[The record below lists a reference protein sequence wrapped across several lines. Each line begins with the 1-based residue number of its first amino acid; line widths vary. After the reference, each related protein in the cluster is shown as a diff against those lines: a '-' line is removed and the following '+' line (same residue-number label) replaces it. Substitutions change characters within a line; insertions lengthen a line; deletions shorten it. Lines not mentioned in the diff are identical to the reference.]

1 MNNIII
7 SFEKNIGLMVC
18 AILCYLKI
26 SNNSHFMEKTI
37 HIYFRIFIVS
47 IMCVWLD
54 KILAYFT
61 IPFIY
66 FCIYITIYFNE
77 KNIINSLKM
86 SIISFSISYSVFILC
101 TLIISW
107 LVFVIPEELFY
118 KHAQLLCVIVNIV
131 IITLLFSLKRTRK
144 GFTFVGD
151 TYIIIP
157 FLCFSV
163 VMLLLAIILNIVKF
177 NLLFV
182 CVLIF
187 TIIFSILLF
196 LYWRTAITRH
206 YLERLSLR
214 NIDSLNAELVEKTN
228 YIKELEE
235 DKARIEKLN
244 HKNYKLVPAME
255 GAVMHY
261 LDGVKNFV
269 ESNEDNPAFAEFAAA
284 KETDMAGFIDEGN
297 RLLGELNK
305 MLAEWEDIVHN
316 DDIDGKKNLPVCGVT
331 RVDYILSYMY
341 ERSLKENF
349 VLKVDVDS
357 ELTGLTEKII
367 TDEDLGT
374 LIADLIENAIIA
386 TRYNNGKDILVR
398 LGMMKKE
405 YTIEVY
411 DSGIPFDK
419 EVLAKYGYEQ
429 ITTHADE
436 SGSGIGMMQT
446 YEILSKCGAS
456 LFIDEFAEG
465 EGMYTKRIS
474 VVFNKKHQYVLYTKR
489 SDEEVAYLKKR
500 SDLMIVRK

>member
-1 MNNIII
+1 MDCFIRNLNIII
-7 SFEKNIGLMVC
+7 CCIFFYYKLSNN
-18 AILCYLKI
+18 KI
-26 SNNSHFMEKTI
+26 SK
-37 HIYFRIFIVS
+37 IYLPRLFICIIV
-47 IMCVWLD
+47 
-54 KILAYFT
+54 LAYFSS
-61 IPFIY
+61 FINRINTGIVFLLLFVLIKSILIICAKDSISEY
-66 FCIYITIYFNE
+66 FTYVMAFSFSYITLFIAAAISCIILIPLPFEIANE
-77 KNIINSLKM
+77 
-86 SIISFSISYSVFILC
+86 Y
-101 TLIISW
+101 T
-107 LVFVIPEELFY
+107 
-118 KHAQLLCVIVNIV
+118 QLLCFA
-131 IITLLFSLKRTRK
+131 FSL
-144 GFTFVGD
+144 VGMR
-151 TYIIIP
+151 IP
-157 FLCFSV
+157 FLFKRTQKGIVFLKHKINNFQIVCISIIII
-163 VMLLLAIILNIVKF
+163 LLASIMNDNIYDYWK
-177 NLLFV
+177 
-182 CVLIF
+182 LIF
-187 TIIFSILLF
+187 CSIIICFSILLF
-196 LYWRTAITRH
+196 LYWRTSITRH

-261 LDGVKNFV
+261 LDGVKSFM
-269 ESNEDNPAFAEFAAA
+269 ESNADNPAFAELAASN
-284 KETDMAGFIDEGN
+284 ETDMTEFIDEGN

-316 DDIDGKKNLPVCGVT
+316 DDIDGKKDLPVCGVT

-429 ITTHADE
+429 ITTHADD

>member
-1 MNNIII
+1 MDFFIKNLGIVISSFYYYFKLSKVRLTSKHKIFVSLMVILLPYLLVFIDKKNTIITMPILLLLFCFYLRVIMINDFSFVLAFI
-7 SFEKNIGLMVC
+7 SF
-18 AILCYLKI
+18 AISYV
-26 SNNSHFMEKTI
+26 
-37 HIYFRIFIVS
+37 IFILSAS
-47 IMCVWLD
+47 ITSVIVYYNYSDFLD
-54 KILAYFT
+54 KYSQWMCILIQINIMR
-61 IPFIY
+61 IPFFFKRTKDGMEFLKESNKINIMFVLSLCIFYLSICLNKRSLELNYKIGY
-66 FCIYITIYFNE
+66 FFALVLLC
-77 KNIINSLKM
+77 L
-86 SIISFSISYSVFILC
+86 VFI
-101 TLIISW
+101 
-107 LVFVIPEELFY
+107 
-118 KHAQLLCVIVNIV
+118 
-131 IITLLFSLKRTRK
+131 
-144 GFTFVGD
+144 
-151 TYIIIP
+151 
-157 FLCFSV
+157 
-163 VMLLLAIILNIVKF
+163 
-177 NLLFV
+177 
-182 CVLIF
+182 
-187 TIIFSILLF
+187 
-196 LYWRTAITRH
+196 YWPIAITRH

-261 LDGVKNFV
+261 LDGVKSFV
-269 ESNEDNPAFAEFAAA
+269 ESNADNPAFAEFAAS
-284 KETDMAGFIDEGN
+284 KEMDMTGFIDEGN

-316 DDIDGKKNLPVCGVT
+316 DDIDGKKDLPVCGVT

-429 ITTHADE
+429 ITTHADD

>member
-1 MNNIII
+1 MNSIIKNYEILIGCFLYYFVLSKNKILIWNII
-7 SFEKNIGLMVC
+7 
-18 AILCYLKI
+18 
-26 SNNSHFMEKTI
+26 KTI
-37 HIYFRIFIVS
+37 LGVFIFTCICFC
-47 IMCVWLD
+47 ID
-54 KILAYFT
+54 KINPFLTYYLVFPLLYFYQDYFLGNNNKSKYLS
-61 IPFIY
+61 FI
-66 FCIYITIYFNE
+66 
-77 KNIINSLKM
+77 SLC
-86 SIISFSISYSVFILC
+86 ISYSVFAISVLISSSIL
-101 TLIISW
+101 
-107 LVFVIPEELFY
+107 
-118 KHAQLLCVIVNIV
+118 
-131 IITLLFSLKRTRK
+131 LLFSIGFAERYKQLICFVINLVLMVIPLLSKRMRR
-144 GFTFVGD
+144 GFDFINNKLFSKSFFLICIM
-151 TYIIIP
+151 IIIMIP
-157 FLCFSV
+157 FLNGCRYNWVF
-163 VMLLLAIILNIVKF
+163 ILPV
-177 NLLFV
+177 
-182 CVLIF
+182 
-187 TIIFSILLF
+187 TIIYILAVFLF
-196 LYWRTAITRH
+196 LYWRTSITRH

-214 NIDSLNAELVEKTN
+214 NIDSLNAELTEKTN

-244 HKNYKLVPAME
+244 HKNYKLIPAME

-261 LDGVKNFV
+261 LDGVKSFV

>member
-1 MNNIII
+1 MSSFIIKNFGLVLFTLIYFDVITKVKLRNVLYNIICAFSLSILLSVFDKYNSVLVIPLMFASTTLLNLYKRNTNRILIYNLISFAFSYSAFIISIII
-7 SFEKNIGLMVC
+7 STTIWYFSGNKYMQIYPQLACFIINLCVVPMLFLFKRKGNSFSYLGKDIYMTPFVVICSVILLIAILLENIDNNFKNI
-18 AILCYLKI
+18 
-26 SNNSHFMEKTI
+26 S
-37 HIYFRIFIVS
+37 IF
-47 IMCVWLD
+47 
-54 KILAYFT
+54 LAVF
-61 IPFIY
+61 
-66 FCIYITIYFNE
+66 
-77 KNIINSLKM
+77 
-86 SIISFSISYSVFILC
+86 IISI
-101 TLIISW
+101 
-107 LVFVIPEELFY
+107 
-118 KHAQLLCVIVNIV
+118 
-131 IITLLFSLKRTRK
+131 
-144 GFTFVGD
+144 G
-151 TYIIIP
+151 
-157 FLCFSV
+157 
-163 VMLLLAIILNIVKF
+163 
-177 NLLFV
+177 
-182 CVLIF
+182 
-187 TIIFSILLF
+187 LF

-269 ESNEDNPAFAEFAAA
+269 ESNADNPAFAEFAAS
-284 KETDMAGFIDEGN
+284 KEMDMTGFIDEGN

-305 MLAEWEDIVHN
+305 MLAEWEDVVHN

-349 VLKVDVDS
+349 IFKVDVDS

-386 TRYNNGKDILVR
+386 TKHNNGKDILVR

-429 ITTHADE
+429 ITTHGDE

>member
-1 MNNIII
+1 MILIQKNFGILICAMYFCLKSKRKEVDIKSIITMIMFSLIGGVIVAVLDNKMRAASVPVLLSLIFAFVCLLLREVATNALMITIIAYPISYAILMISAMLIGLLPFMLPYSFVEKNSQLLSLILQIVLIHIPFRIKRTKRGIEFIYNNIATFII
-7 SFEKNIGLMVC
+7 G
-18 AILCYLKI
+18 
-26 SNNSHFMEKTI
+26 
-37 HIYFRIFIVS
+37 
-47 IMCVWLD
+47 
-54 KILAYFT
+54 
-61 IPFIY
+61 
-66 FCIYITIYFNE
+66 
-77 KNIINSLKM
+77 
-86 SIISFSISYSVFILC
+86 
-101 TLIISW
+101 
-107 LVFVIPEELFY
+107 
-118 KHAQLLCVIVNIV
+118 LCVIYISMMLNTAKFDVYGV
-131 IITLLFSLKRTRK
+131 I
-144 GFTFVGD
+144 
-151 TYIIIP
+151 YY
-157 FLCFSV
+157 LCAF
-163 VMLLLAIILNIVKF
+163 IL
-177 NLLFV
+177 
-182 CVLIF
+182 
-187 TIIFSILLF
+187 SILLF

-244 HKNYKLVPAME
+244 HKNYKLIPAME

-261 LDGVKNFV
+261 LDGVKSFV
-269 ESNEDNPAFAEFAAA
+269 ESNADNPAFAEFAAA

-316 DDIDGKKNLPVCGVT
+316 DDIDGKKDLPVCGVT

-429 ITTHADE
+429 ITTHADD

>member
-1 MNNIII
+1 MIVFIKNLGIVLCMLYCCNVLMQRTIKKIDILIGIIYAIICSVATVIIEKHIPQCSIIFITLMMIIYGLIINNEKLLDCFILIIVSFLLSYVSFFFSVTLVTTIIAIPIKLLYGVDQFLTMLIQLILIFELLKIKRIRHGIIVLKNLLYRMPEIII
-7 SFEKNIGLMVC
+7 ALGFLIFAV
-18 AILCYLKI
+18 
-26 SNNSHFMEKTI
+26 KTNG
-37 HIYFRIFIVS
+37 
-47 IMCVWLD
+47 
-54 KILAYFT
+54 ANFT
-61 IPFIY
+61 
-66 FCIYITIYFNE
+66 
-77 KNIINSLKM
+77 
-86 SIISFSISYSVFILC
+86 
-101 TLIISW
+101 
-107 LVFVIPEELFY
+107 
-118 KHAQLLCVIVNIV
+118 
-131 IITLLFSLKRTRK
+131 K
-144 GFTFVGD
+144 GF
-151 TYIIIP
+151 IIYP
-157 FLCFSV
+157 
-163 VMLLLAIILNIVKF
+163 IIGCIL
-177 NLLFV
+177 
-182 CVLIF
+182 
-187 TIIFSILLF
+187 SILLF
-196 LYWRTAITRH
+196 LYWRTSITRH

-228 YIKELEE
+228 YIKALEE

-261 LDGVKNFV
+261 LDGVKSFV
-269 ESNEDNPAFAEFAAA
+269 ESNADNPAFAEFAAS
-284 KETDMAGFIDEGN
+284 KEMDMTGFIDEGN

-305 MLAEWEDIVHN
+305 MLAEWEDVVHN
-316 DDIDGKKNLPVCGVT
+316 DDIDGKKDLPVCGVT

-357 ELTGLTEKII
+357 ALTGLTEKII

-386 TRYNNGKDILVR
+386 TRCNNGKDILVR

>member
-1 MNNIII
+1 MDCFLRNLSFIICCSYFYFKLNNLKV
-7 SFEKNIGLMVC
+7 EKNYWIRLSLSIIVLSYLSSLLDMVNSGAVFLVLFFSIKVVLIIC
-18 AILCYLKI
+18 TKNTVNDLYIYVIAFSFSYITLFISAALTSLILLPQSYYI
-26 SNNSHFMEKTI
+26 SNKYSQWLCLLLM
-37 HIYFRIFIVS
+37 
-47 IMCVWLD
+47 IMNMR
-54 KILAYFT
+54 
-61 IPFIY
+61 IPFIFKRTKKGMRY
-66 FCIYITIYFNE
+66 LKQKFNHFQ
-77 KNIINSLKM
+77 ILCM
-86 SIISFSISYSVFILC
+86 SIIVVLLTSVMNNNIYDYSK
-101 TLIISW
+101 IIFCW
-107 LVFVIPEELFY
+107 
-118 KHAQLLCVIVNIV
+118 
-131 IITLLFSLKRTRK
+131 
-144 GFTFVGD
+144 
-151 TYIIIP
+151 III
-157 FLCFSV
+157 CF
-163 VMLLLAIILNIVKF
+163 AF
-177 NLLFV
+177 
-182 CVLIF
+182 
-187 TIIFSILLF
+187 LLF
-196 LYWRTAITRH
+196 LYWRTSITRH

-214 NIDSLNAELVEKTN
+214 NIDSLNAELNEKTN
-228 YIKELEE
+228 YIKALEE

-244 HKNYKLVPAME
+244 HKNYKLIPAME

-261 LDGVKNFV
+261 LDGVKSFV
-269 ESNEDNPAFAEFAAA
+269 ESNADNPAFAEFAAS
-284 KETDMAGFIDEGN
+284 KEMDMTGFVDEGN

-316 DDIDGKKNLPVCGVT
+316 DDIDGRKDLPVCGVT

-357 ELTGLTEKII
+357 EITGLTEKII

>member
-1 MNNIII
+1 MFYFMKYFGIII
-7 SFEKNIGLMVC
+7 CCVYSACVLSQMIMSNKKKIIIILYSVFMTLVILSLSHENKYIGMTVVLILTMALIFCITRVNSINIGLLACSLGYV
-18 AILCYLKI
+18 
-26 SNNSHFMEKTI
+26 S
-37 HIYFRIFIVS
+37 YF
-47 IMCVWLD
+47 L
-54 KILAYFT
+54 T
-61 IPFIY
+61 
-66 FCIYITIYFNE
+66 
-77 KNIINSLKM
+77 
-86 SIISFSISYSVFILC
+86 
-101 TLIISW
+101 
-107 LVFVIPEELFY
+107 
-118 KHAQLLCVIVNIV
+118 
-131 IITLLFSLKRTRK
+131 TLLFNFIILFIDESIRYDLGSVLRCLLQMIIVYKVVNNKRFKSSLKIINNNIYYVYM
-144 GFTFVGD
+144 GIICTFILASSILFDEKSSDV
-151 TYIIIP
+151 
-157 FLCFSV
+157 
-163 VMLLLAIILNIVKF
+163 LLLV
-177 NLLFV
+177 LFV
-182 CVLIF
+182 AL
-187 TIIFSILLF
+187 IIFSILLF
-196 LYWRTAITRH
+196 LYWRTSITRN

-269 ESNEDNPAFAEFAAA
+269 ESNADNPAFAEFAAA

-316 DDIDGKKNLPVCGVT
+316 DDIDGKKDLPVCGVT

-357 ELTGLTEKII
+357 ELTGLTEMII

-386 TRYNNGKDILVR
+386 TRHNNGKDILVR

>member
-1 MNNIII
+1 MTILIKNMGIII
-7 SFEKNIGLMVC
+7 SYM
-18 AILCYLKI
+18 
-26 SNNSHFMEKTI
+26 
-37 HIYFRIFIVS
+37 YFYN
-47 IMCVWLD
+47 
-54 KILAYFT
+54 K
-61 IPFIY
+61 
-66 FCIYITIYFNE
+66 
-77 KNIINSLKM
+77 IINKKIEKWLLLLM
-86 SIISFSISYSVFILC
+86 SIILDAIIVSVVDFYLPGVSILIIFLLVSISNAVIYGENNSFRLMENIVSLAASYVFFAIAVTFIGIVFSILYYIPFEIVNKYDHVLCLIINILLIQIPFKNKRMRKGMSIIKSRIYSVQVVSLSI
-101 TLIISW
+101 
-107 LVFVIPEELFY
+107 FVIF
-118 KHAQLLCVIVNIV
+118 
-131 IITLLFSLKRTRK
+131 
-144 GFTFVGD
+144 
-151 TYIIIP
+151 
-157 FLCFSV
+157 
-163 VMLLLAIILNIVKF
+163 LAIIMSDGTTNHSKILYYIF
-177 NLLFV
+177 AM
-182 CVLIF
+182 VL
-187 TIIFSILLF
+187 SICF
-196 LYWRTAITRH
+196 ITYWRTSITRH

-269 ESNEDNPAFAEFAAA
+269 ENNADNPAFAEFAAS
-284 KETDMAGFIDEGN
+284 KEMDMTGFIDEGN

-316 DDIDGKKNLPVCGVT
+316 DDIDGRKDLPVCGVT

-349 VLKVDVDS
+349 IFKVDVDS

>member
-1 MNNIII
+1 MYVFLKYFGVIICYIYSATLLSQRKITIKNTVSIIAFSVMSSIIVDILRNLSSFIII
-7 SFEKNIGLMVC
+7 PI
-18 AILCYLKI
+18 
-26 SNNSHFMEKTI
+26 
-37 HIYFRIFIVS
+37 
-47 IMCVWLD
+47 
-54 KILAYFT
+54 
-61 IPFIY
+61 
-66 FCIYITIYFNE
+66 
-77 KNIINSLKM
+77 
-86 SIISFSISYSVFILC
+86 
-101 TLIISW
+101 
-107 LVFVIPEELFY
+107 VFV
-118 KHAQLLCVIVNIV
+118 
-131 IITLLFSLKRTRK
+131 ITLLFLILVLGVQSYTISLISYTM
-144 GFTFVGD
+144 GYVSFFIASIIANFISIYFD
-151 TYIIIP
+151 TWYEIGCI
-157 FLCFSV
+157 LCFIIQILVCAIVLNNKRIRKSNVIFYEHIYSV
-163 VMLLLAIILNIVKF
+163 PLCIICYLILILSAVLRNKGNDVQLIIVFIFMFLLS
-177 NLLFV
+177 
-182 CVLIF
+182 
-187 TIIFSILLF
+187 TIIF
-196 LYWRTAITRH
+196 LYWRTSITRH

-244 HKNYKLVPAME
+244 HKNYKLIPAME

-261 LDGVKNFV
+261 LDGVKSFV

-316 DDIDGKKNLPVCGVT
+316 DDIDGKKDLPVCGVT

-429 ITTHADE
+429 ITTHADD

>member
-1 MNNIII
+1 MDY
-7 SFEKNIGLMVC
+7 FEKNFGIIFCALYYYQRILNVKSNTTNKYIYVLYTIGLSLISTLIDNKLGFLTIPVLIVLTYLFLYIITKKKVIFK
-18 AILCYLKI
+18 ILFISYAFSYSWFVI
-26 SNNSHFMEKTI
+26 STFIVGMFVFVVSNN
-37 HIYFRIFIVS
+37 IFINYSQIVCTIIQLC
-47 IMCVWLD
+47 IMQ
-54 KILAYFT
+54 
-61 IPFIY
+61 IPFVFKRNKSNFIVWNKTNY
-66 FCIYITIYFNE
+66 FIPV
-77 KNIINSLKM
+77 
-86 SIISFSISYSVFILC
+86 FSVS
-101 TLIISW
+101 
-107 LVFVIPEELFY
+107 VFVICLSMNINSAIPNYYYLGM
-118 KHAQLLCVIVNIV
+118 ALIV
-131 IITLLFSLKRTRK
+131 LMLA
-144 GFTFVGD
+144 
-151 TYIIIP
+151 
-157 FLCFSV
+157 V
-163 VMLLLAIILNIVKF
+163 V
-177 NLLFV
+177 LFV
-182 CVLIF
+182 
-187 TIIFSILLF
+187 
-196 LYWRTAITRH
+196 YRRTAITRH

-261 LDGVKNFV
+261 LDGVKSFV
-269 ESNEDNPAFAEFAAA
+269 EANADNPAFAEFAAA

-305 MLAEWEDIVHN
+305 MLAEWEEIVHN
-316 DDIDGKKNLPVCGVT
+316 DDIDGKKDLPACGVT

-386 TRYNNGKDILVR
+386 TKHNNGKDILVR

-429 ITTHADE
+429 ITTHGDE

>member
-1 MNNIII
+1 MDIFIKNLGINICFAFYYLKFTKSKVDRNNKFLFFIMILLDSLFTLYIDLKVPHISNIIMFIILYCILVFMLKHKMVITFRLGLI
-7 SFEKNIGLMVC
+7 SFAISY
-18 AILCYLKI
+18 AILMI
-26 SNNSHFMEKTI
+26 SAMI
-37 HIYFRIFIVS
+37 DG
-47 IMCVWLD
+47 L
-54 KILAYFT
+54 
-61 IPFIY
+61 
-66 FCIYITIYFNE
+66 
-77 KNIINSLKM
+77 
-86 SIISFSISYSVFILC
+86 
-101 TLIISW
+101 
-107 LVFVIPEELFY
+107 LVFVIPY
-118 KHAQLLCVIVNIV
+118 KLLEKNSQLICFVLQMLIMNLPFQIKRTKNGIEHMNYSSDRLSSV
-131 IITLLFSLKRTRK
+131 IISLFIVYLTIFINSSSLDIY
-144 GFTFVGD
+144 GLIYYFCAF
-151 TYIIIP
+151 
-157 FLCFSV
+157 
-163 VMLLLAIILNIVKF
+163 IL
-177 NLLFV
+177 
-182 CVLIF
+182 
-187 TIIFSILLF
+187 SILLF
-196 LYWRTAITRH
+196 LYWRTSITRH

-261 LDGVKNFV
+261 LEGVKSFV
-269 ESNEDNPAFAEFAAA
+269 ESNADNPAFAEFAAS
-284 KETDMAGFIDEGN
+284 KEMDMTGFIDEGN

-305 MLAEWEDIVHN
+305 MLAEWEDVVHN
-316 DDIDGKKNLPVCGVT
+316 DDIDGKKDLPVCGVT

-357 ELTGLTEKII
+357 ALTGLTEKII

-386 TRYNNGKDILVR
+386 TRCNNGKDILVR